1 MQIRLLG
8 PLGVTAGDGS
18 TVEISGFR
26 LRALLTRLA
35 IDAPRPVSAST
46 LIDALW
52 GDDPPSDAANAL
64 QSLVSRLR
72 KALADPDA
80 VQQAPSGYCLAV
92 ARDDIDLH
100 RFTELARLGRARLR
114 AGDPKSAATMLRNA
128 LALWHGTIAETWGE
142 SLDATSHQT
151 RLTDQRLDAVGDLFE
166 AQLELGQQAELV
178 SELDEIVVRYPL
190 RERLA
195 GLYLRALAAG
205 GRQSDAL
212 AHYERVRHQLADE
225 LGVDPSPELQAI
237 HLAIVRGE
245 IEQPSF
251 HGGGPRRSNLK
262 AALTSFV
269 GRDNE
274 VARIAKL
281 LDESRLVTLVG
292 PGGAGKTRLASV
304 AAATLVDAMP
314 DGVWLAELAPVTD
327 PDDVASAVL
336 DALDLRDATLLDR
349 GATTASAATRDA
361 TQRLIQAL
369 VASDCLLVL
378 DNCEHVID
386 AAARLVDE
394 LLAQCASLRIV
405 TTTREPLGIV
415 GETLVVVPPLAQPA
429 PNAGLADA
437 VNHPAV
443 RLFSDRAAAVEPD
456 FSVNESNL
464 ESVIEIVRR
473 LDGLPLAIELAAAR
487 LRSLPVDEIATRL
500 SDRFRLLTGGSRTAM
515 SRHRTL
521 RAVVEWSWDLLAD
534 PERLLVERL
543 AVFAGSFAPE
553 DAQEICADDSLPTA
567 DVDDLLASLV
577 EKSLLQKHFVGHRQ
591 RYRMLETL
599 REFGVER
606 LAEHGAVLSQ
616 RRRHAA
622 HYAAFVHAAM
632 PHTRRR
638 EQLDWMAGLEAER
651 DNILAGLRF
660 LCDDG
665 QAQAALV
672 LACEL
677 ATYWTITG
685 RHADSTS
692 WLTTALAVPGRV
704 DGMTRLG
711 GESLQAVNSVA
722 LNAASSTEQ
731 IEAELRKLREIGRRL
746 DAVELPPDSL
756 LVLLRPVIAMFGDE
770 DRSALASHVAKGIAS
785 TDPWIAATTRLFS
798 AGLAENDGDISTTRA
813 EAQLALAQ
821 FRELGERWGLASA
834 LGILG
839 QLKAMDGDVTGAVS
853 DLQEALEL
861 VEQLADHDD
870 AIILHLRLGYLRIFS
885 GDLDGARECVANME
899 KRAEASSTRQMA
911 VFTMILRGEIARAE
925 GDLAQAWHFA
935 EQALAIV
942 GAVPAVHP
950 TQGHI
955 AALVNAFAGRLRIDE
970 GDLPAARTQLVDAY
984 TYAIG
989 TRDMPILAGVG
1000 VCVAAL
1006 ACAYEHCTDSA
1017 EILGATAKVRGSEDV
1032 VNPDVIKLTARLRDE
1047 IGETAFE
1054 KAYEEGRKLDSK
1066 AACTRLDPTALRE
1079 P

>member
-1 MQIRLLG
+1 VQIRLLG
-8 PLGVTAGDGS
+8 PLVIVADDGS
-18 TVEISGFR
+18 ALDVSGVR
-26 LRALLTRLA
+26 LRALLVRLA
-35 IDAPRPVSAST
+35 VDAPRLVSTAT

-52 GDDPPSDAANAL
+52 GEEPPADAANAL

-72 KALADPDA
+72 RALADPDA
-80 VQQAPSGYCLAV
+80 VRQAPGGYCLAV
-92 ARDDIDLH
+92 ARDDVDLH
-100 RFTELARLGRARLR
+100 RFDELARLGRSRLR
-114 AGDPKSAATMLRNA
+114 GDDPKAAAATLRSA
-128 LALWHGTIAETWGE
+128 IALWRSPVAETWGE
-142 SLDATSHQT
+142 GVDATSYQS
-151 RLTDQRLDAVGDLFE
+151 RLNDQRLDTVGDLFE
-166 AQLELGQQAELV
+166 AELELGQYAEV
-178 SELDEIVVRYPL
+178 AAELDEIVVRYPL

-195 GLYLRALAAG
+195 GLYLRALAAS

-212 AHYERVRHQLADE
+212 AHYERVRQQLADE
-225 LGVDPSPELQAI
+225 LGVDPSPELQSI
-237 HLAIVRGE
+237 HLAILRGE

-251 HGGGPRRSNLK
+251 QPGSRRRSNLK

-269 GRDNE
+269 GRDDE

-304 AAATLVDAMP
+304 AAGTLVDAMP

-349 GATTASAATRDA
+349 NSATASAATRDA
-361 TQRLIQAL
+361 TKRLIEAL
-369 VASDCLLVL
+369 AASQCLLLL

-386 AAARLVDE
+386 AAARLVDD
-394 LLAQCASLRIV
+394 LLGQCPSLRVV

-429 PNAGLADA
+429 PDASLADA

-443 RLFSDRAAAVEPD
+443 RLFADRAEAVDPD
-456 FSVNESNL
+456 FSIDNSNVGA
-464 ESVIEIVRR
+464 VIEIVRR

-521 RAVVEWSWDLLAD
+521 RAVVEWSWDLLAER
-534 PERLLVERL
+534 ERLLVERL

-553 DAQEICADDSLPTA
+553 DAQEVCTDDSLPI
-567 DVDDLLASLV
+567 DDIDDLLASLV
-577 EKSLLQKHFVGHRQ
+577 EKSLLQKHFIDHRQ

-599 REFGVER
+599 REFGIER
-606 LAEHGAVLSQ
+606 LAEHDAVLSQ

-622 HYAAFVHAAM
+622 HYAAFVRVAS

-638 EQLDWMAGLEAER
+638 EQLHWMARLEAER

-665 QAQAALV
+665 QAQAALE

-677 ATYWTITG
+677 STYWTITG
-685 RHADSTS
+685 RHADSS
-692 WLTTALAVPGRV
+692 GWLTTALAVPGRV
-704 DGMTRLG
+704 DGLTRLG

-722 LNAASSTEQ
+722 SMASSSPEQ
-731 IEAELRKLREIGRRL
+731 IEADLQRLREIGRRL
-746 DAVELPPDSL
+746 DAIELPSDSL
-756 LVLLRPVIAMFGDE
+756 ILLLRPVIAMFGDE
-770 DRSALASHVAKGIAS
+770 DQSTIAVHIAKGIAS
-785 TDPWIAATTRLFS
+785 TDPWVAATTRLFS
-798 AGLAENDGDISTTRA
+798 AGLAENNGDIATTRA
-813 EAQLALAQ
+813 EAKLALAQ

-839 QLKAMDGDVTGAVS
+839 QLKAMEGDVAGAAN
-853 DLQEALEL
+853 DLQEALEQ

-885 GDLDGARECVANME
+885 GDLEGARDCVASME
-899 KRAEASSTRQMA
+899 RRAEASSTRQMA

-925 GDLAQAWHFA
+925 GDLTAARNFA
-935 EQALAIV
+935 DQGLAIV
-942 GAVPAVHP
+942 AAVPAVHP

-955 AALVNAFAGRLRIDE
+955 AALANAFAGRLRVDE
-970 GDLPAARTQLVDAY
+970 GDLSAARAQLADAY
-984 TYAIG
+984 SYATG

-1000 VCVAAL
+1000 VCVAMLAL
-1006 ACAYEHCTDSA
+1006 AYERYADAT
-1017 EILGATAKVRGSEDV
+1017 EILGATAQVRGSEDV
-1032 VNPDVIKLTARLRDE
+1032 VNPDVVKLTARLRDE
-1047 IGETAFE
+1047 LGTAAFE
-1054 KAYEEGRKLDSK
+1054 SAYDVGRNLDSK
-1066 AACTRLDPTALRE
+1066 AACARMDPATISDR
-1079 P
+1079 